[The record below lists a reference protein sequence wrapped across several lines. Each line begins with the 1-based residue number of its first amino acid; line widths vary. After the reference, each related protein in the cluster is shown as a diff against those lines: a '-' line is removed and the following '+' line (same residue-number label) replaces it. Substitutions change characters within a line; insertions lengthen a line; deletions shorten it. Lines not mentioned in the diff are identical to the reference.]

1 MKQGPG
7 MQKKDRRLDVISLLL
22 MMLLTFTLL
31 YAYPDK
37 REPVIS
43 VAASYLLEMLLIL
56 PAVMIIMG
64 LFSVFVSDEAVV
76 RHLGQG
82 SGIKGFFAALFFGS
96 LPTGP
101 LYIAFPVASA
111 MLGKGARTSNI
122 VVFLSAWACIKIP
135 QELVELQFLGPEF
148 MITRLLLTIVFVSL
162 MGIVIEWLTDNGQ
175 SCHSQL

>member
-1 MKQGPG
+1 MKQEPG
-7 MQKKDRRLDVISLLL
+7 TQKKDRRLDVIFL
-22 MMLLTFTLL
+22 MLIMFLTFTLL

-37 REPVIS
+37 REPVAS

-56 PAVMIIMG
+56 PAVMVIMG

-76 RHLGQG
+76 RHLGQS

-101 LYIAFPVASA
+101 LYIAFPIASA
-111 MLGKGARTSNI
+111 MLGKGARISNI

-135 QELVELQFLGPEF
+135 QELVELQFLGPKF
-148 MITRLLLTIVFVSL
+148 MITRLSLTIIFVGL
-162 MGIVIEWLTDNGQ
+162 MGIVIEWMMDNGQ
-175 SCHSQL
+175 SCRLQL